1 LKHALVGLPQ
11 ISDMAALVARFQ
23 DCNAA
28 LDLESLFLRKLARAQ
43 VVEQNEVG
51 ADLPRE
57 SMALISPRPRET
69 RRD

>member
-1 LKHALVGLPQ
+1 
-11 ISDMAALVARFQ
+11 MAAAVTRLQ
-23 DCNAA
+23 ECDAA
-28 LDLESLFLRKLARAQ
+28 LDLESPFLRKLARAK